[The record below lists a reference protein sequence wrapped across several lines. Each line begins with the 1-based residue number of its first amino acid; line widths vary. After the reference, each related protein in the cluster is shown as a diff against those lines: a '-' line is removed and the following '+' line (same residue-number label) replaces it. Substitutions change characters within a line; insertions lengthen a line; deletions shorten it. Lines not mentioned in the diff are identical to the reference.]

1 MNRQH
6 PHYSLYIFTLI
17 AMAVWGLSWTNA
29 KILGLYGDA
38 PLMMF
43 WRFVFATLSFAP
55 IVYFTKNSFSI
66 NSKGLRFI
74 ALNSLFLT
82 SYNYFYFK
90 GTQIGLAG
98 AGGVLVTTLN
108 PINTTILAAL
118 LYKLPIIKKD
128 IIGLLLGFIGG
139 GMIMEIWKMDIYL
152 LFQSGNIFFILASL
166 SWAAV
171 TIITSR
177 SKDFIHF
184 IPYSFW
190 NFGLASLMSLLI
202 SLDQPLLSVF
212 HFDWIF
218 WLNMM
223 LLAIGAMAF
232 ATTVYFLASVRLGPQ
247 QASAFIFTVPVTA
260 MLFAIIFLNEEL
272 TVSITIG
279 SLLSMFAVYL
289 INKKQS

>member
-1 MNRQH
+1 MNRQN
-6 PHYSLYIFTLI
+6 PHYLLYIFTLI

-29 KILGLYGDA
+29 KILGMYGDA

-55 IVYFTKNSFSI
+55 IVYWTKNSFSI
-66 NSKGLRFI
+66 NSKSLQFI
-74 ALNSLFLT
+74 ALNALSMT

-108 PINTTILAAL
+108 PINTAILASL
-118 LYKLPIIKKD
+118 LYNLPLLKKD
-128 IIGLLLGFIGG
+128 IIGMILGFIGG
-139 GMIMEIWKMDIYL
+139 GMIMEIWKMDMNL
-152 LFQSGNIFFILASL
+152 LFQSGNIYFILASL

-177 SKDFIHF
+177 SKEILHF

-190 NFGLASLMSLLI
+190 SFGIASLMSLFI
-202 SLDQPLLSVF
+202 ALDQPLLTVF
-212 HFDWIF
+212 QFDWIF

-232 ATTVYFLASVRLGPQ
+232 GTTVYFLASVRLGPQ
-247 QASAFIFTVPVTA
+247 KASAFIFTVPVTA
-260 MLFAIIFLNEEL
+260 MLFAIIFLKEEL
-272 TVSITIG
+272 TISITIG
-279 SLLSMFAVYL
+279 SLLAMFAVYL
-289 INKKQS
+289 INKK